1 MIVPTES
8 RSRDQSAGC
17 DISSMALAAIT
28 LDSDRAAPAES
39 GSVAVLELSQFS
51 GSGLAL
57 IALTYGLAIAICTRA
72 LEEAG
77 AAGVRSGRPRDDP
90 GENGAAP
97 GTWVP
102 GAARDSGAGITRRL
116 HPRVVR

>member
-57 IALTYGLAIAICTRA
+57 IALTNGLA
-72 LEEAG
+72 
-77 AAGVRSGRPRDDP
+77 RPIH
-90 GENGAAP
+90 EQ
-97 GTWVP
+97 
-102 GAARDSGAGITRRL
+102 IL
-116 HPRVVR
+116 Q